1 MRTILC
7 KRKGCRT
14 IARARGYCSKHYA
27 MLFRQRRLRR
37 LRFRMGE
44 KKCRVPGCG
53 NISYCRKMCTLH
65 YSRWMTHH
73 TFELAPPRS
82 PRFCKVKGCGR
93 PHSCRGFC
101 EKHYSR
107 WRSNGS
113 PHILRRNSPGTGW
126 INSYGYRI
134 FEVSGKQ
141 ISEHRRV
148 MESKLGRKLRRNE
161 VVHHVNGKRLDN
173 REENLV
179 VLSKGAHSRL
189 HNLGRKYWG
198 KNQRLAHRNG

>member
-113 PHILRRNSPGTGW
+113 PHIL
-126 INSYGYRI
+126 
-134 FEVSGKQ
+134 
-141 ISEHRRV
+141 
-148 MESKLGRKLRRNE
+148 LRNE

-198 KNQRLAHRNG
+198 KNQRLAHR